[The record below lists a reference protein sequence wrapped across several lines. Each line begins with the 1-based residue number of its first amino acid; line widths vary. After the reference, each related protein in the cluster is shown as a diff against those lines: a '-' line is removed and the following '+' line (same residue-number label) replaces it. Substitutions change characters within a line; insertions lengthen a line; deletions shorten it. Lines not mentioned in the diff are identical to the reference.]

1 MWIVKWSTHSPVH
14 CAPWLCSHCSSARST
29 KKTRIDSQFL
39 RENHLVWGALT
50 DTGTDFCVSTWL
62 RTVTACLNVVA
73 KRDGAALPRLP
84 SFSPVWCQLAC
95 LSISRVKYKKAN
107 HINVTSKDYRCQQN
121 CPHFN
126 SNSLASRIGK
136 GTHNEGA
143 LWLFFGHMGRLHPRR
158 ETYTNGNFLWNSLLH
173 KSLHKN
179 GGMSY

>member
-1 MWIVKWSTHSPVH
+1 MKHTF
-14 CAPWLCSHCSSARST
+14 SSALRALAVLSLFQRSLD

-107 HINVTSKDYRCQQN
+107 HINVTSKYYRCQQN

-143 LWLFFGHMGRLHPRR
+143 LWLFLRGDI
-158 ETYTNGNFLWNSLLH
+158 TSKKGNLYQWKLF
-173 KSLHKN
+173 
-179 GGMSY
+179 MEQFTT